1 MMLCSCGA
9 WRKISQILV
18 IQQLFLGMEQ
28 QQFCCWSISVTRKRR
43 RMKENAFLSEPK
55 HDIYDVCTSGA
66 SWCSRQNPPQH
77 SALIR
82 RASLMTQ
89 SVKKRPAL
97 GFKGRFVGSVS
108 TRCGVLSK
116 CICSSSRWL
125 IFTVPVH
132 RFHFQNESE
141 CCVKRQQ
148 PNKTNVLKAWM
159 REVIHHRMLGFYSKK
174 NNTSQL
180 HNVFLRPCFFN
191 RRKCNASYN
200 I

>member
-28 QQFCCWSISVTRKRR
+28 QQFCCWSISMTRKRR

-132 RFHFQNESE
+132 RFHFLSVVSNGSSPTKQMCSKPEWGKSSITG
-141 CCVKRQQ
+141 CWAFTQKKQHFTAAQCLFKTLFFQQ
-148 PNKTNVLKAWM
+148 AQM
-159 REVIHHRMLGFYSKK
+159 
-174 NNTSQL
+174 
-180 HNVFLRPCFFN
+180 
-191 RRKCNASYN
+191 
-200 I
+200 